1 LSAAEATGADSD
13 ARLVRALG
21 VRQLAASI
29 FNYTVGSG
37 IFTLPAYAVAKL
49 GGAAPLAFVA
59 CALAMALVVPCL
71 AEAGSRV
78 AGAGGP
84 YAYIEVALGPF
95 VGFLSAVL
103 LLMTGLSAG
112 AAVAVLFAR
121 SVEALIGMHSAWL
134 LRALILGVIGAL
146 AGLNIRGVRTG
157 ARIIEAVTVAKLVP
171 LIAFVVVGAAFV
183 RLSNLSWGPTPP
195 VSSVLGTAGLVIFAF
210 SGIESALAPSGE
222 VRNPARTVPRAA
234 FVALGAAT
242 LLYLAIQGV
251 ALGILGTHL
260 ADDSTAPLA
269 AAAGA
274 VAGPA
279 GRLVLLIGASVSM
292 LGYLSSN
299 LLSVPRTLFASAR
312 DGFLPSVLSAVH
324 SRYRTPFVAIL
335 VYAAVAVALALSGT
349 FERLATISNLSAFPL
364 YILSAIAVLVLRRR
378 DVRTDGVPYRVP
390 GGAAIPIAACA
401 ANLWLI
407 LATAGTEDLRGF
419 GAMLGATAVLFAIR
433 AYRNRR
439 TDST

>member
-1 LSAAEATGADSD
+1 LSAAAPAGAEADTS
-13 ARLVRALG
+13 LVRALG
-21 VRQLAASI
+21 VRELAASI

-37 IFTLPAYAVAKL
+37 IFTLPAYAVASL
-49 GGAAPLAFVA
+49 GGAAPLAFLT
-59 CALAMALVVPCL
+59 CALAMAFVVPCL

-103 LLMTGLSAG
+103 LLLTGLSAG

-121 SVEALIGMHSAWL
+121 SVETLVGTQSIGL
-134 LRALILGVIGAL
+134 LRTLIVAVIAAL
-146 AGLNIRGVRTG
+146 AALNIRGVRTG
-157 ARIIEAVTVAKLVP
+157 ARIIEAVTVLKLVP
-171 LIAFVVVGAAFV
+171 LIAFVVIGAAFIK
-183 RLSNLSWGPTPP
+183 LSNLNWGVAPP
-195 VSSVLGTAGLVIFAF
+195 VSSVLSTAGLVIFAF

-222 VRNPARTVPRAA
+222 VRNPSRTVPRAA

-242 LLYLAIQGV
+242 LLYLAIQAV

-260 ADDSTAPLA
+260 ADDRTAPLA

-312 DGFLPSVLSAVH
+312 DGFLPGVLSAVH
-324 SRYRTPFVAIL
+324 SRYRTPFAAIL
-335 VYAAVAVALALSGT
+335 AYAAIVVALALSGT

-364 YILSAIAVLVLRRR
+364 YILSAIAVLMLRRR
-378 DVRTDGVPYRVP
+378 DVHREGIPYRIP
-390 GGAAIPIAACA
+390 GGAAIPLAACA

-407 LATAGTEDLRGF
+407 
-419 GAMLGATAVLFAIR
+419 GATARREDWEGYAWMLTVSAVLFGVR
-433 AYRNRR
+433 AYRRR
-439 TDST
+439 RSDST